1 MRGRFLFLATA
12 VIVLMGDAY
21 AQVPLVSLH
30 EMAKGAGGEQ
40 HTISALT
47 GSAVTGSRETCMN
60 GSAAGFDCRNIDLLS
75 FLPIDALGGGSTT
88 KLNDIW
94 GWTDQ
99 QTGRDYA
106 LVGRSDG
113 TSFVDITDPVNPV
126 FIGDLP
132 SHDTTRSVWRDVKV
146 LGDYAVIVA
155 DNPVGPDMKLRSHGM
170 QIFDLR
176 NMRDVSNPPVTF
188 AADHVYD
195 EFGKAHNIAVNPQ
208 TEFAYAVGSE
218 TCGGGL
224 HMVDLSE
231 PLEPAFAGCFA
242 DLGTGRHGSGYTHDV
257 QCVIYDGPD
266 ADYQGREICFGSNET
281 HVSIADVTDK
291 GNPEAI
297 SRTDYPFVK
306 YTHQSWLTPD
316 HRYILLDDEL
326 DELHSDDVQNTRTLI
341 FDVVDL
347 DDPQLIT
354 EYIGVSTSID
364 HNQFV
369 VESRSFQANY
379 TSGLRVLDISNVLEP
394 EEIGFFDTY
403 AADDGQTFD
412 GAWSNYPFF
421 ESGVVIV
428 SSISEGLFVL
438 DPVGPAATDDAVI
451 ELPDDFT
458 LLAAYPNPFN
468 PSTTIRL
475 EIDRPQH
482 VRVTVYDVQGRE
494 VASLFNGFVEA
505 ASTREFTFDAK
516 DLASGTYVVRA
527 SGEGATGSITVTLQ
541 K

>member
-1 MRGRFLFLATA
+1 
-12 VIVLMGDAY
+12 
-21 AQVPLVSLH
+21 
-30 EMAKGAGGEQ
+30 
-40 HTISALT
+40 
-47 GSAVTGSRETCMN
+47 
-60 GSAAGFDCRNIDLLS
+60 
-75 FLPIDALGGGSTT
+75 
-88 KLNDIW
+88 
-94 GWTDQ
+94 
-99 QTGRDYA
+99 
-106 LVGRSDG
+106 
-113 TSFVDITDPVNPV
+113 
-126 FIGDLP
+126 
-132 SHDTTRSVWRDVKV
+132 
-146 LGDYAVIVA
+146 
-155 DNPVGPDMKLRSHGM
+155 
-170 QIFDLR
+170 
-176 NMRDVSNPPVTF
+176 
-188 AADHVYD
+188 
-195 EFGKAHNIAVNPQ
+195 
-208 TEFAYAVGSE
+208 
-218 TCGGGL
+218 
-224 HMVDLSE
+224 
-231 PLEPAFAGCFA
+231 
-242 DLGTGRHGSGYTHDV
+242 
-257 QCVIYDGPD
+257 
-266 ADYQGREICFGSNET
+266 
-281 HVSIADVTDK
+281 
-291 GNPEAI
+291 
-297 SRTDYPFVK
+297 VK